1 MPDLYNHERHEPPE
15 DNDGIFKHDPHRA
28 GNSGDTCNRFPG
40 PSYPDC
46 MEEEVF
52 CGVDYCEINLQFG
65 FTHVRCPL
73 ASTSPCLYGRHSLHL
88 DSLVVAVAGAC
99 PGNGSYLAT
108 KSTCGVCFSPGALEN
123 LVFRVPDTPEYSHT
137 SQRAELNAAIAAIE
151 ASKTYIF
158 NGGQWRCGDAC
169 PTPCALTHLVIKS
182 DSAYF
187 VDGMTVHIEQ
197 WRKKGWRTARRT
209 EVKNRDLWTK
219 LYDMVYLLYVETG
232 VAIDFWHVPRD
243 QNEDAHVLA
252 NLGLHITS

>member
-123 LVFRVPDTPEYSHT
+123 LVFRV
-137 SQRAELNAAIAAIE
+137 
-151 ASKTYIF
+151 
-158 NGGQWRCGDAC
+158 
-169 PTPCALTHLVIKS
+169 
-182 DSAYF
+182 
-187 VDGMTVHIEQ
+187 MTVHIEQ
-197 WRKKGWRTARRT
+197 WRKKGWRTARKT